1 MCELQAVQRLKTL
14 CADLLRYGA
23 KAQIFKTYRTDSLA
37 DAGMTEAHRASLSD
51 LQAVTFGN
59 TNRVLDDLPAA
70 PIAWV
75 GKGLDLESKV
85 CLKFIFDPV
94 DFMGDLADLTLRVS
108 YQDVYGDERHLTLT
122 EPLPYDS
129 DRGLYAFTL
138 DTLLA
143 SELREVVSVQIF
155 CGESPLSATL
165 QYSADTYGNN
175 KNGPLLD
182 LCKALIAYSDS
193 AKSYFVAD

>member
-1 MCELQAVQRLKTL
+1 
-14 CADLLRYGA
+14 
-23 KAQIFKTYRTDSLA
+23 
-37 DAGMTEAHRASLSD
+37 MTEAHRASLSD

-59 TNRVLDDLPAA
+59 TNRVLDNLPDA

-75 GKGLDLESKV
+75 GKGLDLDSKV

-155 CGESPLSATL
+155 HGETPVSATL